1 MAKFDNNDDSV
12 VVVIG
17 SGAGGGTLAN
27 ELCQKGIKV
36 VLLEAGK
43 HHSIA
48 DFTNDEWNAFG
59 QLSWLD
65 KRTTSGTWRVARDF
79 PGLPAWIC
87 KTVGGS
93 TTHWAGASLRFQEHE
108 FNVRTVYGDVEGATL
123 LDWPLSL
130 SDLEPW
136 YDKAEDKLGVTRTN
150 GIPGLPGNNNFKV
163 MWNGAKRLGYKDVH
177 TGRMAI
183 NSRPRDGRGACLQL
197 GFCFQGCKTGAKW
210 STLYAEIPKAE
221 ATGNLDLRPESQAL
235 TVTHNDQ
242 GLVDGVVYAAAD
254 GSQHRQAARVVCV
267 AGNSYESPRLLLNSA
282 SSKFPD
288 GLANSSGQV
297 GRNYMRHMTGS
308 VYATFDKPV
317 NMYRGTTM
325 AGIVTDE
332 SINDPSRGFVG
343 GYEMETLSIG
353 LPFMAAFL
361 DPGAYGRL
369 FADAMDHYDH
379 MAGMWLVGE
388 DMPQESNAVT
398 LHPTEKDQH
407 GLPVPNVHFDDHPN
421 DVAMRSHAYRQG
433 SAVYDAV
440 GAIRNYEVPPY
451 PFHPQPGY
459 QPHERRPRRRGGEQV
474 GTGARREEPV
484 RQRRQRVHDRCG
496 GEPDPDHRHPG
507 DSSSGLHRRRDEPA
521 DAVGTCRVPPAP
533 GKSIRPGGGIPS
545 DRMGEYAHLKPPA
558 ADTYRCRP
566 TAIHPPNWMDS
577 DPQSVRPMERHP
589 MTQPIE
595 PPPPSAPP
603 SVHPESRQPETTGS
617 EPPIAMRGW
626 TTERSTGLRWIP
638 WR

>member
-1 MAKFDNNDDSV
+1 MANFDNNDDGV

-43 HHSIA
+43 RYSIA
-48 DFTNDEWNAFG
+48 DFSNDEWNAFG

-87 KTVGGS
+87 KAVGGS
-93 TTHWAGASLRFQEHE
+93 TTHWAGASLRLQEHE
-108 FNVRTVYGDVEGATL
+108 FRVRTVYGDIEGASL
-123 LDWPLSL
+123 LDWPLTL
-130 SDLEPW
+130 ADLEP
-136 YDKAEDKLGVTRTN
+136 YYAKAEDKMGVTRTN
-150 GIPGLPGNNNFKV
+150 GIPGLPGSNNFKV
-163 MWNGAKRLGYKDVH
+163 MWNGATRLGYKNVH

-183 NSRPRDGRGACLQL
+183 NSRPRDGRAACQQL

-210 STLYAEIPKAE
+210 STLYTEIPKAE
-221 ATGNLDLRPESQAL
+221 ATGNLDLRPESQVL

-242 GLVDGVVYAAAD
+242 GMVDGVVYAAAD

-332 SINDPSRGFVG
+332 SVNDPSRGFVG

-353 LPFMAAFL
+353 VPFMAAFL
-361 DPGAYGRL
+361 DPGAYGPL
-369 FADAMDHYDH
+369 FTDALDLYDH

-398 LHPTEKDQH
+398 LHATEKDQH

-421 DVAMRSHAYRQG
+421 DIAMRSHAYRQG

-451 PFHPQPGY
+451 PSTHNL
-459 QPHERRPRRRGGEQV
+459 
-474 GTGARREEPV
+474 GTNRM
-484 RQRRQRVHDRCG
+484 
-496 GEPDPDHRHPG
+496 
-507 DSSSGLHRRRDEPA
+507 SA
-521 DAVGTCRVPPAP
+521 DAADGVVNKWGQAHDV
-533 GKSIRPGGGIPS
+533 KNLFVS
-545 DRMGEYAHLKPPA
+545 DG
-558 ADTYRCRP
+558 
-566 TAIHPPNWMDS
+566 
-577 DPQSVRPMERHP
+577 SVF
-589 MTQPIE
+589 
-595 PPPPSAPP
+595 
-603 SVHPESRQPETTGS
+603 TTGGA
-617 EPPIAMRGW
+617 ENPTLTIVTLAIRQADYIADEMNRQ
-626 TTERSTGLRWIP
+626 TL
-638 WR
+638 